1 MTTIDSLQA
10 RLRGKPLNENIT
22 RLMEE
27 NLLAVFNER
36 DAQRR
41 LDVVHRNYA
50 HDVRWSDAEE
60 TVIGAH
66 RLHEKAQAL
75 LDGPLAGLSFVRS
88 GPVHQ
93 TANMGFLAFDVFP
106 SDSGGAATAE
116 PLISGFDV
124 AIIEDER
131 IAQLFTVVTKEP
143 AMH

>member
-1 MTTIDSLQA
+1 LT
-10 RLRGKPLNENIT
+10 ENIN
-22 RLMEE
+22 RLMQE

-41 LDVVHRNYA
+41 LEVVRHNYA
-50 HDVRWSDAEE
+50 DDVRWSDAEE
-60 TVIGAH
+60 TVIGQD

-75 LDGPLAGLSFVRS
+75 LDGPLAGLSFAQA

-93 TANMGFLAFDVFP
+93 TANMGYLAFDVFAP
-106 SDSGGAATAE
+106 GADNAE

-124 AIIEDER
+124 AIVENDR

-143 AMH
+143 GASSA